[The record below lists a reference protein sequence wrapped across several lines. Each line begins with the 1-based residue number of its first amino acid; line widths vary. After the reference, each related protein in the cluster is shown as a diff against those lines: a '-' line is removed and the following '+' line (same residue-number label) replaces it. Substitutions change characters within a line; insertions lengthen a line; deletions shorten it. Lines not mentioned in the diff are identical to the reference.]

1 MPVAQSSLSTAT
13 LSKNRQEMLDVSSC
27 PLEKALPAWRLDVIP
42 EEMGILN
49 TTLCQSVPTHFIS
62 EMGTVEL
69 CSAVLDTVLQDLDA
83 RDPQMAELGRN
94 GTLSV

>member
-1 MPVAQSSLSTAT
+1 
-13 LSKNRQEMLDVSSC
+13 MLDVSSC

-49 TTLCQSVPTHFIS
+49 TTFCQSVTTHFIS
-62 EMGTVEL
+62 EMGTLEL